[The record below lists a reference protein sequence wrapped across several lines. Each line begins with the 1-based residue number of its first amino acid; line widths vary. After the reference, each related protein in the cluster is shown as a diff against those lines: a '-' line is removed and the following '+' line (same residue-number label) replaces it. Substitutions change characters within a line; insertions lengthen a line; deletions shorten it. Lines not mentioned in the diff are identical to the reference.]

1 LISSAT
7 FRSLALSYPE
17 SEELPHFEKMSYRV
31 RNKIFAT
38 LDVAVGKAMVK
49 LSLIDQ
55 SVFCAIDSTV
65 IYPVPG
71 SWGKH
76 GATFIELKFVTASIL
91 KDAIKHAYNNVAPAS
106 LIMIKTGAGRK

>member
-1 LISSAT
+1 MVSLAT
-7 FRSLALSYPE
+7 FRNLALSFQE
-17 SEELPHFEKMSYRV
+17 SEELPHFEKLSYRI

-38 LDVAVGKAMVK
+38 LDITAEKAMVK

-55 SVFCAIDSTV
+55 SVFCSIDSTV

-71 SWGKH
+71 GWGKH
-76 GATFIELKFVTASIL
+76 GATFIELKFVSASIL

-106 LIMIKTGAGRK
+106 LIKIKTGTGRK